1 MLYIESFYA
10 KIEIICLTSTYLPL
24 IFATGTKKNSMNLH
38 LNEKKV
44 ADVVSALHQL
54 LADFQVH
61 YTNLRGFHWDIKGHG
76 FFVLHGKFEDMYND
90 AAEKVDEIAERILML
105 GGTPENKFSEYLKV
119 AKVKEISGITCGGE
133 AVEHILET
141 YSYLIGEERKVIE
154 LANEAGDDATA
165 DLMTGYLKEQEKMVW
180 MLVAFS
186 TKSCTK

>member
-1 MLYIESFYA
+1 MKTLEFI
-10 KIEIICLTSTYLPL
+10 K
-24 IFATGTKKNSMNLH
+24 
-38 LNEKKV
+38 LNESGANNVV
-44 ADVVSALHQL
+44 ASLQQL
-54 LADFQVH
+54 LADFQVY
-61 YTNLRGFHWDIKGHG
+61 YTNLRGFHWNIKGHN
-76 FFVLHGKFEDMYND
+76 FFVLHSQFEKMYD
-90 AAEKVDEIAERILML
+90 DTAEKVDEIAERILML

-119 AKVKEISGITCGGE
+119 AEVKEISGINCGGE

-141 YSYLIGEERKVIE
+141 YSYLLGEERKVIE